1 MKKIFLLQCL
11 WMLSINIVFAQ
22 KQLICFQ
29 EKGKW
34 GLYDET
40 TDKKVVEVK
49 YDKILPLKS
58 GFVAYDYGENEGKNI
73 WIDATGK
80 EYPHLWVKGK
90 DFYDG
95 LLLCENAERN
105 NETTYINEKGE
116 AIITGYYDQATD
128 FSEGVALVS
137 TGGNTMGGYDDSKAN
152 VFFIDTKGNTVF
164 SNIIQKSKIKISFD
178 QKSKFVNGRVFLN
191 ANSQDSY
198 YILDK
203 KGKILNIQNI
213 IKKYDKSLKNE
224 QKGLFFIN
232 PIDFDLYDG
241 GLLVA
246 KTFNQ
251 SEQIKLLMFDEK
263 YNVLFP
269 KEHIVSASNLL
280 NGKRLLVM
288 LGQSRKVSEYS
299 DPIQYYKYVLINE
312 KNKVIKEIINLS
324 GTGFVLYQ
332 FPDNKTLAYSNENN
346 QVYLLD
352 EKLNII
358 FNQKSEQDKQKLV
371 ITLPDTQETYVMP
384 LFERK
389 DFWNREPYGG
399 DEIDAFKVP
408 AGIEKILMCH
418 YFMGNLIDEEGFSK
432 DSLIKKDI
440 DCGNI
445 SNCYDCMIVFKKNGK
460 IGAFDHTGKIVI
472 PAEYDELRDNFSE
485 GYRTIAKKNGKW
497 GEISRNNKI
506 VAPFNIEDFKFT
518 TYVPFTK
525 IDGKWGVDGLLPYEF
540 DECPTALYENMGE
553 GSFVAIYNT
562 KKNGKHGLIEVIRND
577 KTTITNLLPYEYDQI
592 NYVATYKE
600 GIAEKDGKKYYF
612 NFNAKKLLFPF
623 EYDSYTKTYFRGEYN
638 THLIV
643 TKNKKQGIL
652 SIADQKLIIPCEYES
667 LQIAYY
673 KSDYA
678 YVKNN
683 GKYGIISLENKILVP
698 CEFDYV
704 KNEYSDK
711 GAFFIVEKNKKQG
724 LMSASKY
731 LIPLNYDELGR
742 FYNDPAI
749 PVGVKKGKKWG
760 FVDKKFKQ
768 ILPFE
773 YEEDAEGIV
782 SGFEM
787 NTILSPKK
795 DFSTAILRKNG
806 KYGIVDS
813 QGKILIPF
821 EYTSI
826 ERLWF
831 SDADSSKPIFSL
843 LKNAND
849 KAIEVYWD
857 GKKLITKS

>member
-1 MKKIFLLQCL
+1 MKRILFLQCL
-11 WMLSINIVFAQ
+11 LMVSINIIFAQ
-22 KQLICFQ
+22 NRLIRFQ

-40 TDKKVVEVK
+40 TNKVIVSAK
-49 YDKILPLKS
+49 YNKIKPLKS
-58 GFVAYDYGENEGKNI
+58 GFIAYEYTEIEGKVV
-73 WIDATGK
+73 WIDSKGK
-80 EYPHLWVKGK
+80 EYLNLWVKGT

-95 LLLCENAERN
+95 LLLCENTERN

-116 AIITGYYDQATD
+116 AVITGYYDQATD

-164 SNIIQKSKIKISFD
+164 SNVIQKSKIKISFD

-213 IKKYDKSLKNE
+213 IKKHDKSLKNE
-224 QKGLFFIN
+224 QKGLFYIN

-251 SEQIKLLMFDEK
+251 SEELKLLMFDEK

-324 GTGFVLYQ
+324 GTSFVLYQ
-332 FPDNKTLAYSNENN
+332 FPDNKVLAYSNEDN

-358 FNQKSEQDKQKLV
+358 FNQKSEFDQQKVV
-371 ITLPDTQETYVMP
+371 ITLSNTKETYIMP
-384 LFERK
+384 LIERK
-389 DFWNREPYGG
+389 NSWDREPYGG
-399 DEIDAFKVP
+399 GDIDAFKLPDDV
-408 AGIEKILMCH
+408 EKVLMCDI
-418 YFMGNLIDEEGFSK
+418 FSNTIDAEGYAI
-432 DSLIKKDI
+432 DSTIKRDT
-440 DCGNI
+440 DCGNT
-445 SNCYDCMIVFKKNGK
+445 SNCTDCMILFKKNGK
-460 IGAFDHTGKIVI
+460 LGAFDHTGKIVI
-472 PAEYDELRDNFSE
+472 PAEYDDFFDNFKE
-485 GYRTIAKKNGKW
+485 NNRAIAKKNGKW
-497 GEISRNNKI
+497 GEISRNNQI

-525 IDGKWGVDGLLPYEF
+525 INGKWGADGLLPHEF
-540 DECPTALYENMGE
+540 DECPEKIVENMIE
-553 GSFVAIYNT
+553 NSFTGVYTA
-562 KKNGKHGLIEVIRND
+562 KKGGKYGLIDVKVYDKAVIEL
-577 KTTITNLLPYEYDQI
+577 ILPHEYDKI
-592 NYVATYKE
+592 DYVATYKE
-600 GIAEKDGKKYYF
+600 GIAEKNGKKYYF
-612 NFNAKKLLFPF
+612 NGNKILFPF
-623 EYDSYTKTYFRGEYN
+623 EYDSYTKTYFKGEYN

-643 TKNKKQGIL
+643 TKNNKKGIL
-652 SIADQKLIIPCEYES
+652 SIADQKLIISCEYEY
-667 LQIAYY
+667 LEIAYY

-678 YVKNN
+678 YVKKN

-704 KNEYSDK
+704 KNEYSEK

-724 LMSASKY
+724 LMSANKY

-749 PVGVKKGKKWG
+749 PVGVKKGDKWG

-813 QGKILIPF
+813 KGKILIPF
-821 EYTSI
+821 EYDSI
-826 ERLWF
+826 DRLWF
-831 SDADSSKPIFSL
+831 SDADSTKPIFSL
-843 LKNAND
+843 LKNANS
-849 KAIEVYWD
+849 KSIEVYWD
-857 GKKLITKS
+857 GKKLITKY

>member
-1 MKKIFLLQCL
+1 MKKMVFLQCL
-11 WMLSINIVFAQ
+11 LIVFINIVFAQ
-22 KQLICFQ
+22 NRLIRFQ

-34 GLYDET
+34 GLYDENSS
-40 TDKKVVEVK
+40 KAVLGAK
-49 YDKILPLKS
+49 YDRILPIKS
-58 GFVAYDYGENEGKNI
+58 GFIAYDYGENEGRNF
-73 WIDATGK
+73 WIDSKGK
-80 EYPHLWVKGK
+80 EYLNLWVKGT

-95 LLLCENAERN
+95 LLLCENTERN
-105 NETTYINEKGE
+105 NETTYINEKGD
-116 AIITGYYDQATD
+116 AVITGYYDQATD

-164 SNIIQKSKIKISFD
+164 SNVIQKSKIKISFD

-213 IKKYDKSLKNE
+213 IKKHDKSLKNE
-224 QKGLFFIN
+224 QKGLFYIN

-251 SEQIKLLMFDEK
+251 SEELKLLMFDEK

-288 LGQSRKVSEYS
+288 LGQSRKFSEYS

-324 GTGFVLYQ
+324 GTSFVLYQ
-332 FPDNKTLAYSNENN
+332 FPDNKVLAYSNEDN

-358 FNQKSEQDKQKLV
+358 FNQKSEFDQQKVV
-371 ITLPDTQETYVMP
+371 ITLSNTKETYVMP
-384 LFERK
+384 LIERK
-389 DFWNREPYGG
+389 TSWDREPYGG
-399 DEIDAFKVP
+399 GEIDAFKLPNDV
-408 AGIEKILMCH
+408 EKILSCNA
-418 YFMGNLIDEEGFSK
+418 FTQTLDSEGYAK
-432 DSLIKKDI
+432 DSVLKRDV

-445 SNCYDCMIVFKKNGK
+445 TTCTDCIILFKKNGK
-460 IGAFDHTGKIVI
+460 IGAFDHTGKIII
-472 PAEYDELRDNFSE
+472 PAEYDDFFDNFKE
-485 GYRTIAKKNGKW
+485 NNRAIAKKNGKW
-497 GEISRNNKI
+497 GEISRNNTI
-506 VAPFNIEDFKFT
+506 VAPFKIEDFNLT
-518 TYVPFTK
+518 EYVPFTK
-525 IDGKWGVDGLLPYEF
+525 IDGKWGVDGLLPHEY
-540 DECPTALYENMGE
+540 DECPQTVEAKVSENTFLGTY
-553 GSFVAIYNT
+553 IT
-562 KKNGKHGLIEVIRND
+562 KKNGKYGLIDVIKSDRTVLSN
-577 KTTITNLLPYEYDQI
+577 ILPYEYDKIDYNIRHQ
-592 NYVATYKE
+592 E
-600 GIAEKDGKKYYF
+600 GLAEKNGKKYYF
-612 NFNAKKLLFPF
+612 NAKGINVPF
-623 EYDSYTKTYFRGEYN
+623 EYNSYKKTYFKGEYD

-643 TKNKKQGIL
+643 IKNNNQGIL
-652 SIADQKLIIPCEYES
+652 RLSDNKLVIPCEYE
-667 LQIAYY
+667 QVEIAYY

-678 YVKNN
+678 YVKKN

-704 KNEYSDK
+704 KNEYSEK

-724 LMSASKY
+724 LMSANKY

-749 PVGVKKGKKWG
+749 PVGVKKGNKWG
-760 FVDKKFKQ
+760 FVDKQFKQ

-813 QGKILIPF
+813 KGKILIPF
-821 EYTSI
+821 EYDSI
-826 ERLWF
+826 DRLWF
-831 SDADSSKPIFSL
+831 SDADSTKPIFSL
-843 LKNAND
+843 LKNANS
-849 KAIEVYWD
+849 KSVEVYWD